1 MEGLPRLEAFSAACF
16 RGAAAMVEKPDDS
29 ADIKETDI
37 IFDCPHCGKSLAID
51 YRGAGLSIPCTDCG
65 RIVEVPIP
73 EGMELTDIDSTDE
86 EQEIRILNLRR
97 SLTAAESRIEQLES
111 EVEALNARRESL
123 EQSRTVSMSKFGV
136 ILEKI
141 AMIQKAL
148 TDVSRTLQ
156 DISKVA
162 RESKDE

>member
-1 MEGLPRLEAFSAACF
+1 
-16 RGAAAMVEKPDDS
+16 MVEKPDDS

-65 RIVEVPIP
+65 RVVEVPIP

-97 SLTAAESRIEQLES
+97 SLTAAEARIEQLES
-111 EVEALNARRESL
+111 EMEALHERRESL
-123 EQSRTVSMSKFGV
+123 EQNRTSSMHKFGV
-136 ILEKI
+136 IIEKVG
-141 AMIQKAL
+141 MIQKLL
-148 TDVSRTLQ
+148 TDVSRSLQ
-156 DISKVA
+156 DISKIA
-162 RESKDE
+162 REDKEE

>member
-1 MEGLPRLEAFSAACF
+1 
-16 RGAAAMVEKPDDS
+16 MVEKPDDS

-111 EVEALNARRESL
+111 EVEALHARRESL
-123 EQSRTVSMSKFGV
+123 EQSRTASMSKFGV